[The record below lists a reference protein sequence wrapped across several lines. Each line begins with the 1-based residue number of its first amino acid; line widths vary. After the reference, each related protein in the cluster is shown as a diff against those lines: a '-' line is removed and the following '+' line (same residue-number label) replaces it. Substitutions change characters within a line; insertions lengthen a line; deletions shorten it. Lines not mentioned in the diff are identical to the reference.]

1 MTGPGTPG
9 DPAWE
14 PGGTLRF
21 NIDPDDAGRGLGRL
35 VIALLEIVRQLLE
48 RQALRR
54 VDAGSLTDDEVERL
68 GRALMAL
75 DERFAELREI
85 FDISADDI
93 RLSNDAVD
101 RLAPTE
107 APPAEAPPVERS

>member
-1 MTGPGTPG
+1 MTTLWNPQNP
-9 DPAWE
+9 
-14 PGGTLRF
+14 LRF
-21 NIDPDDAGRGLGRL
+21 NIDPEDAGRGLGRL

-68 GRALMAL
+68 GQALLAL
-75 DERFAELREI
+75 EQRFTELREI

-93 RLSNDAVD
+93 RLSNTDLD
-101 RLAPTE
+101 RLVVTE
-107 APPAEAPPVERS
+107 PSPPAEKG

>member
-1 MTGPGTPG
+1 MTAPWGPHNP
-9 DPAWE
+9 
-14 PGGTLRF
+14 LRL

-54 VDAGSLTDDEVERL
+54 VDAGSLTPDETERL
-68 GRALMAL
+68 GQALLAL
-75 DERFAELREI
+75 EQRFAELREM

-93 RLSNDAVD
+93 RLSNSDLD
-101 RLAPTE
+101 RLVVTE
-107 APPAEAPPVERS
+107 PPPAENG